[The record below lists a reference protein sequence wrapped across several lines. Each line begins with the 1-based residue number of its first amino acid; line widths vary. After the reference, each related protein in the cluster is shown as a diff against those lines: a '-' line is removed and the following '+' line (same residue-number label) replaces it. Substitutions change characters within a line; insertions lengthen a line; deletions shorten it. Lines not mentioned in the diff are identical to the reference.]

1 MTDKAKAVSDLHL
14 DLLDALRERG
24 HTDEQIAKIAPAM
37 AFREFCEWH
46 GLIGWAPMLMSVYES
61 AKRDLPLASISGAQS

>member
-1 MTDKAKAVSDLHL
+1 MKVDELHA

-24 HTDEQIAKIAPAM
+24 HSDKAIALMQPAF

-46 GLIGWAPMLMSVYES
+46 GLINWASMLMSVYEA
-61 AKRDLPLASISGAQS
+61 AKRDMPLGWVKPEEPLT